1 MVLTVRALLAFLA
14 LPGSATML
22 VPWVL
27 LRWGGIGRVSS
38 PLRMAGVAV
47 LTLGAGM
54 LFWCVVDFAR
64 IGRGTLA
71 PVDPPTVLVRRGL
84 YRVVRNPM
92 YVAVVTILAGEALVF
107 GSWTIAAWAASL
119 AVAFHLRVRRYEE
132 PVLRQTFG
140 AEFDEYCRAV
150 PRWLPRLRRAARGH
164 GDAL

>member
-1 MVLTVRALLAFLA
+1 
-14 LPGSATML
+14 ML
-22 VPWVL
+22 VPWML

-38 PLRMAGVAV
+38 SLRMVGIAV

-54 LFWCVVDFAR
+54 LLWCVADFAR

-92 YVAVVTILAGEALVF
+92 YVAVVTILAGEALLF
-107 GSWTIAAWAASL
+107 GSWMIAAWAASL
-119 AVAFHLRVRRYEE
+119 AVAFHLRVLRYEE

-140 AEFDEYCRAV
+140 AAFDRYCRAV
-150 PRWLPRLRRAARGH
+150 PRWVPRLRRGVGGHDDAR
-164 GDAL
+164 